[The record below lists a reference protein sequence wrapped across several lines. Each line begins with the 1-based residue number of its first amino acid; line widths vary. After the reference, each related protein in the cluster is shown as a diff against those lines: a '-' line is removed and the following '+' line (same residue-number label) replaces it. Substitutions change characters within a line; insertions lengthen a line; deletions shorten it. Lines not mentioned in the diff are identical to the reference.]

1 MCAAAGTPQ
10 DVPAGIGC
18 SGENEEQIREP
29 VQVSKGFPVDPVCID
44 CTQRPGTT
52 FGAAGHRARLV
63 QQRGAWRPTG
73 QDEAVQLGQR
83 RVEFV
88 APFFESSDLVRRD
101 PQCGPPRLRD
111 HRCAQIS
118 ADVEQVVL
126 HLLQYVDDLPWQ
138 VAQRDRHPDCGVGFV
153 AVCEGRDARIGLG
166 DAGHVTERSRPI
178 VTGLGIDTGEVDS
191 HVAHASLCGMQV
203 FRVTGGARLQGEVSV
218 VGAKNSVLKLMA
230 AALLAPG
237 QTTLRN
243 LPAIS
248 DVTIMHELLS
258 RLGCEVHEAA
268 ENAAETA
275 DSVRITVPDDP
286 AHVLS
291 EAPYDLVRRIRGSIC
306 VLGPLL
312 ARTGHANVALPGGD
326 AIGSRP
332 LDMHFAG
339 LERMGAHIGVE
350 HGYIVAEADR
360 LHGSTIWLDFPSV
373 GATENILMAAVLAKG
388 STVIDNVARE
398 PEIVDLCRML
408 VAMGAQIDG
417 IGSSTLEIDGVDAL
431 RPTTHVAVADR
442 IVAGTW
448 AFAATATRGDVTIRG
463 GRAEHLEI
471 ALDKLVRS
479 GADIELVAD
488 GFRIR
493 MDQRPKSF
501 DVVTLPY
508 PGLATDLQPQAIAL
522 LSIADGTALI
532 TENLFEG
539 RFMFCDEIARM
550 DAEVRTDGH
559 HAVVRGKPRLSGAPV
574 RATDI
579 RAGAGLVIAGLVAEG
594 VTEISDIEH
603 IDRGYVRLEDQLRS
617 LGADVQRVD
626 CDAL

>member
-1 MCAAAGTPQ
+1 
-10 DVPAGIGC
+10 
-18 SGENEEQIREP
+18 
-29 VQVSKGFPVDPVCID
+29 
-44 CTQRPGTT
+44 
-52 FGAAGHRARLV
+52 
-63 QQRGAWRPTG
+63 
-73 QDEAVQLGQR
+73 
-83 RVEFV
+83 
-88 APFFESSDLVRRD
+88 
-101 PQCGPPRLRD
+101 
-111 HRCAQIS
+111 
-118 ADVEQVVL
+118 
-126 HLLQYVDDLPWQ
+126 
-138 VAQRDRHPDCGVGFV
+138 
-153 AVCEGRDARIGLG
+153 
-166 DAGHVTERSRPI
+166 
-178 VTGLGIDTGEVDS
+178 
-191 HVAHASLCGMQV
+191 MQV